1 MWKKADSDASPRT
14 ADKAPAPPR
23 TGRSPTPGGATIG
36 ASIVI
41 DGEVTGSEDMAI
53 HGRVKGTVRL
63 ADHRLQIGPEGRVEA
78 TVFARSIIVDGRV
91 KGDLSAEQEIVV
103 RGTGNVRGNLA
114 APRIGLEEG
123 AKFKGRID
131 MEPGKAAEHQSPVK
145 SRDQGK
151 GPAVTSDEGKSPGDR
166 PEEKRPDGAAA
177 SKNKA
182 TG

>member
-1 MWKKADSDASPRT
+1 MWKKADSDAESGSAGGAQVPR
-14 ADKAPAPPR
+14 P
-23 TGRSPTPGGATIG
+23 GRASTPGGATIG

-41 DGEVTGSEDMAI
+41 DGDVTGSEDMTI
-53 HGRVKGTVRL
+53 HGTVKGTVRL
-63 ADHRLQIGPEGRVEA
+63 PDHRLQVGPKGRVEA
-78 TVFARSIIVDGRV
+78 TAFARSIVVDGRV

-103 RGTGNVRGNLA
+103 RGTGDVRGNLA

-131 MEPGKAAEHQSPVK
+131 MEPGAPT
-145 SRDQGK
+145 K
-151 GPAVTSDEGKSPGDR
+151 GQSPGDNSVR
-166 PEEKRPDGAAA
+166 GKPASGTSGEPKPPGNKAEEEKPDGAAA

>member
-1 MWKKADSDASPRT
+1 MWKKADSDAPQGST
-14 ADKAPAPPR
+14 TSAPAARSGR
-23 TGRSPTPGGATIG
+23 TPAPGGATIG

-41 DGEVTGSEDMAI
+41 DGDVTGSEDMTI
-53 HGRVKGTVRL
+53 HGKVKGTVRL
-63 ADHRLQIGPEGRVEA
+63 PDHQLQVGPEGRVEA
-78 TVFARSIIVDGRV
+78 TVFARSIMVDGHV

-103 RGTGNVRGNLA
+103 RRTGDVRGNLA

-131 MEPGKAAEHQSPVK
+131 MEPGSNAGAQPAADKPEAKPTG
-145 SRDQGK
+145 DQ
-151 GPAVTSDEGKSPGDR
+151 PGAKPSGDHS
-166 PEEKRPDGAAA
+166 EEKKADGSAA